1 MTTLE
6 NINPTIGLNAE
17 VHNSQ
22 NADILNNVTML
33 HEKSEP
39 PIDEKLLSKLS
50 NLSNDPQA
58 LEPQDLAARQLDTTL
73 SNDCLML
80 SNLSSKNEQTE
91 ENAQKIDEK
100 CSECYT
106 EEDKKQPNVTQKND
120 DVTRR
125 VTLSEKQPIDLK
137 TDFSKLSRVNKIA
150 WYAQQGFDVL
160 LGFRGQK
167 GAGKGWNIPNRQR
180 MTPEEAI
187 NAATINGAYAM
198 GLSHSHGTIT
208 VGKQANIFIT
218 KPIPS
223 LAYIPYAY
231 GRNLVET
238 CILNGKVYA

>member
-39 PIDEKLLSKLS
+39 PIDEKTLSKLS

-58 LEPQDLAARQLDTTL
+58 LEPQDLAARQLDKTL

-80 SNLSSKNEQTE
+80 SNPSIKNEQKE
-91 ENAQKIDEK
+91 ENAQKTDEK

-137 TDFSKLSRVNKIA
+137 ADFAKL
-150 WYAQQGFDVL
+150 
-160 LGFRGQK
+160 
-167 GAGKGWNIPNRQR
+167 
-180 MTPEEAI
+180 
-187 NAATINGAYAM
+187 
-198 GLSHSHGTIT
+198 
-208 VGKQANIFIT
+208 
-218 KPIPS
+218 
-223 LAYIPYAY
+223 
-231 GRNLVET
+231 
-238 CILNGKVYA
+238 

>member
-22 NADILNNVTML
+22 NADILNNVTHVTPKIETPL
-33 HEKSEP
+33 
-39 PIDEKLLSKLS
+39 DEKTLSKLS

-106 EEDKKQPNVTQKND
+106 EEDKKQPNVTQKNAED
-120 DVTRR
+120 TSR
-125 VTLSEKQPIDLK
+125 VTLPEKQPICLNA
-137 TDFSKLSRVNKIA
+137 DFAKLSRVNKIA
-150 WYAQQGFDVL
+150 
-160 LGFRGQK
+160 
-167 GAGKGWNIPNRQR
+167 
-180 MTPEEAI
+180 
-187 NAATINGAYAM
+187 
-198 GLSHSHGTIT
+198 
-208 VGKQANIFIT
+208 
-218 KPIPS
+218 
-223 LAYIPYAY
+223 
-231 GRNLVET
+231 
-238 CILNGKVYA
+238 